1 MSEGRGVD
9 GSYGLGSASK
19 PRQVHLTISRIPL
32 SSRAQAKRVTR
43 SHVAAHLQALVS
55 QHRSRSPHGFFCRR
69 SSEDMCL
76 RHRTLCSPKL
86 GERLAFQASSK
97 LLSPLALRLPSLMP
111 LRPWTPGFWH
121 FAGRERSTG
130 NRNACSKFGIRARI
144 SMLSRISCNQPRM

>member
-19 PRQVHLTISRIPL
+19 PRQVHLTISRIQCPPE
-32 SSRAQAKRVTR
+32 
-43 SHVAAHLQALVS
+43 H
-55 QHRSRSPHGFFCRR
+55 RR
-69 SSEDMCL
+69 SESRDPTWLHICKHWSHNTEVARRMDFSAVALPKTCAFDTEL
-76 RHRTLCSPKL
+76 SAPPKL
-86 GERLAFQASSK
+86 GERLAFQVSSK